1 MPFPKTPT
9 PTSSNTP
16 TPSLTASQ
24 TPTQTPTQSVCPGLT
39 PTATPT
45 ISLTPS
51 ITATNTPTN
60 TTTPS
65 NTPTLTITNTSTT
78 TPTPTPTQCL
88 CFSSIT
94 INVSVAG
101 NFTIDSCGGNP
112 LIESVNIGNN
122 QTIDFGECILKNT
135 QGGTAEYTIVSF
147 NDCCVG
153 PTPTPTKTPTNT
165 PTPSPTSEPDCL
177 CYLILNETGG
187 LLQYTYT
194 PCGTGTPITLTL
206 AGGANTRVCSEVVPT
221 GDPGMTIQPCVSITA
236 CTDDSDCVGCT

>member
-24 TPTQTPTQSVCPGLT
+24 TPTQTPTQSVCPNLT
-39 PTATPT
+39 PTATQTVSFSPTPT
-45 ISLTPS
+45 ITSTITPS
-51 ITATNTPTN
+51 ITATNTL
-60 TTTPS
+60 
-65 NTPTLTITNTSTT
+65 TPTKTPTS
-78 TPTPTPTQCL
+78 TPTPTQCL

-94 INVSVAG
+94 VDVSIAG
-101 NFTIDSCGGNP
+101 NITINSCLGDP
-112 LIESVNIGNN
+112 LITNVNIGNN

-135 QGGTAEYTIVSF
+135 QGGTADYVIVSY

-165 PTPSPTSEPDCL
+165 PTPSPTPEPDCL